1 VDVWYAYEE
10 NRLTQVAEDT
20 DGDGRPDLWEAYDEA
35 EALVKRSK
43 DLNGDGRPDVEET
56 VGGDSVFKGE

>member
-1 VDVWYAYEE
+1 
-10 NRLTQVAEDT
+10 
-20 DGDGRPDLWEAYDEA
+20 
-35 EALVKRSK
+35 VKRSK